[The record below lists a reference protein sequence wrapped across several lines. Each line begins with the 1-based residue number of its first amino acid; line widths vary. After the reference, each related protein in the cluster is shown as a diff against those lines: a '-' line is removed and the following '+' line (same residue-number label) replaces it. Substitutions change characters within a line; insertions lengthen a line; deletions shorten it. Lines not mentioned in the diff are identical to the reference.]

1 VIRPDGHE
9 MPAALEREHRR
20 AVRLEWVTIVYLIS
34 VITVVYLTLGSSQAM
49 KTVWA
54 EDLLSLIPPA
64 AFLFASRVR
73 RRPPSDRF
81 PYGHHR
87 AVSIAFLCAAL
98 ALLLMGGFLLF
109 DSLLKLVTF
118 EHPSIGTVELFGRKI
133 WLGWLM
139 IPALVWGIVPP
150 VILGRMKLAIAR
162 TLHDKVLFADADMN
176 RADWLTGVAGLL
188 GVIGIAL
195 GWWWA
200 DAAAA
205 SVISWSILRDGAG
218 NLRAVVQDLM
228 DRTPMSVDHERVDP
242 LPARLETELRS
253 LPWVSDARVRLR
265 EEGRVFFGEAEVVP
279 TDRRDLVPKL
289 AEASERL
296 RALDWRLHD
305 LVIAPVERIEPW
317 RGHDGKHQ
325 QNGPQG

>member
-1 VIRPDGHE
+1 
-9 MPAALEREHRR
+9 
-20 AVRLEWVTIVYLIS
+20 
-34 VITVVYLTLGSSQAM
+34 
-49 KTVWA
+49 
-54 EDLLSLIPPA
+54 
-64 AFLFASRVR
+64 
-73 RRPPSDRF
+73 
-81 PYGHHR
+81 
-87 AVSIAFLCAAL
+87 
-98 ALLLMGGFLLF
+98 
-109 DSLLKLVTF
+109 
-118 EHPSIGTVELFGRKI
+118 
-133 WLGWLM
+133 
-139 IPALVWGIVPP
+139 
-150 VILGRMKLAIAR
+150 
-162 TLHDKVLFADADMN
+162 
-176 RADWLTGVAGLL
+176 
-188 GVIGIAL
+188 VIGIAL

-205 SVISWSILRDGAG
+205 SVISWSILLDGAG

-253 LPWVSDARVRLR
+253 LPWVGDARVRLR

-317 RGHDGKHQ
+317 RGHDGKDQ

>member
-1 VIRPDGHE
+1 VIRTDGHE
-9 MPAALEREHRR
+9 MPATLEREHRR

-34 VITVVYLTLGSSQAM
+34 VVTVVYLTLGSSQAM

-87 AVSIAFLCAAL
+87 AISIAFLCASL
-98 ALLLMGGFLLF
+98 ALLLMGGFLLV
-109 DSLLKLVTF
+109 DSLLKLLTV

-150 VILGRMKLAIAR
+150 VILGRMKLTVAR

-176 RADWLTGVAGLL
+176 RADWMTGVAGLL

-200 DAAAA
+200 DATAAA
-205 SVISWSILRDGAG
+205 VISWSILRDGAG

-228 DRTPMSVDHERVDP
+228 DRTPMSVDHERVDA

-265 EEGRVFFGEAEVVP
+265 EEGRVYFGEAEVVP
-279 TDRRDLVPKL
+279 SDQRDLVARL

-317 RGHDGKHQ
+317 HGDADETKE
-325 QNGPQG
+325 GPSA